1 MSDSPVVRE
10 LHGHYAVV
18 RLNRPAQL
26 NRISEE
32 VLTALESAFLDLN
45 NDSGVV
51 AVIVTG
57 TSGVFSAGAD
67 LEEIAQLDLPREYSL
82 RGQAL
87 MSLITRPRRTSI
99 AAIDGFCIGGGFD
112 LALSCDIRIATSR
125 SVFQYPGA
133 RLGIIT
139 GWGGTVRLPRL
150 IGADPAKRI
159 LATAERIDA
168 TNALRLGIIDEI
180 CENSEVRARERA
192 EAIVTRLKETRE
204 I

>member
-1 MSDSPVVRE
+1 MSSSPVVCK
-10 LHGHYAVV
+10 LHDGYALV

-26 NRISEE
+26 NRLSEE
-32 VLTALESAFLDLN
+32 MLTALESVFLDLN
-45 NDSGVV
+45 NDSRVV
-51 AVIVTG
+51 VVILAG

-67 LEEIAQLDLPREYSL
+67 LEEIAQLTAPREYSL

-87 MSLITRPRRTSI
+87 MSLISRTDRTSI

-112 LALSCDIRIATSR
+112 LALACDVRIATSR
-125 SVFQYPGA
+125 AIFQYPGA

-150 IGADPAKRI
+150 IGTDAAKRI

-180 CENSEVRARERA
+180 HEVSEVRARERA
-192 EAIVTRLKETRE
+192 DAIVNRLKETRE

>member
-1 MSDSPVVRE
+1 VSDSPVACE
-10 LHGHYAVV
+10 FYDHYAVV
-18 RLNRPAQL
+18 RLNRPAHL

-32 VLTALESAFLDLN
+32 VLTGLENAFLDLN
-45 NDSGVV
+45 NDSAKVV
-51 AVIVTG
+51 VILTG
-57 TSGVFSAGAD
+57 TSGIFSAGAD
-67 LEEIAQLDLPREYSL
+67 LEEIAQLTSPREYSL

-87 MSLITRPRRTSI
+87 MSLIRRPARTSI

-125 SVFQYPGA
+125 AIFQYPGA

-150 IGADPAKRI
+150 IGSDPAKRI

-180 CENSEVRARERA
+180 CEDSEVRARERA
-192 EAIVTRLKETRE
+192 EAIVARLKETRE

>member
-1 MSDSPVVRE
+1 MSNPPVVCE
-10 LHGHYAVV
+10 LDDGYALV
-18 RLNRPAQL
+18 RLNRPEQL

-32 VLTALESAFLDLN
+32 MLTALESVFLDLN
-45 NDSGVV
+45 NDSSLVV
-51 AVIVTG
+51 VILTG
-57 TSGVFSAGAD
+57 TSGVFSSGAD
-67 LEEIAQLDLPREYSL
+67 LEEIAQLTTPREYSI

-87 MSLITRPRRTSI
+87 MSLIGRSERTSI

-112 LALSCDIRIATSR
+112 LSLACDVRIATSR
-125 SVFQYPGA
+125 AIFQYPGA

-150 IGADPAKRI
+150 IGTDAAKRI

-180 CENSEVRARERA
+180 HEEPEVRARERA
-192 EAIVTRLKETRE
+192 EAILTRL
-204 I
+204 

>member
-1 MSDSPVVRE
+1 VSGSPVVCE
-10 LHGHYAVV
+10 LRDRYALV

-32 VLTALESAFLDLN
+32 MLTALESVFLDLN
-45 NDSGVV
+45 NDSKVV
-51 AVIVTG
+51 VVILTG

-67 LEEIAQLDLPREYSL
+67 LAEIAQLTAPREYSL

-87 MSLITRPRRTSI
+87 MSLIGRPERTSI

-112 LALSCDIRIATSR
+112 LALACDVRIATAR
-125 SVFQYPGA
+125 AIFQYPGA

-150 IGADPAKRI
+150 IGTDAAKRI

-180 CENSEVRARERA
+180 YEDVEFRARERA
-192 EAIVTRLKETRE
+192 VAIVNRPKDTRE

>member
-1 MSDSPVVRE
+1 M
-10 LHGHYAVV
+10 
-18 RLNRPAQL
+18 
-26 NRISEE
+26 
-32 VLTALESAFLDLN
+32 LTALEGVFLDLN
-45 NDSGVV
+45 NDSSVV
-51 AVIVTG
+51 VVILTG

-67 LEEIAQLDLPREYSL
+67 LEEIAKLTAPREYSL

-87 MSLITRPRRTSI
+87 MSLIGRSERTSI

-112 LALSCDIRIATSR
+112 LALACDIRIATSR
-125 SVFQYPGA
+125 AIFQYPGA

-150 IGADPAKRI
+150 IGTDAAKRI

-180 CENSEVRARERA
+180 NENSEIRARERA
-192 EAIVTRLKETRE
+192 EAIINRLKETRE
-204 I
+204 N